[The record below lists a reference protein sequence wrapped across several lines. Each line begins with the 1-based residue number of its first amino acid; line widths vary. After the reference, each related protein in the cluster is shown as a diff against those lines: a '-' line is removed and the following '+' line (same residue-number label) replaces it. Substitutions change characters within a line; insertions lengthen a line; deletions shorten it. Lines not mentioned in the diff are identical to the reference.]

1 MSNFGKIKN
10 IWNLDVVSREEMKTI
25 LQEWDDA
32 LTKINTLINLK
43 VLKNNQILSNV
54 QSITISNHG
63 LDVSKPIYVSF
74 QRLRNA
80 TGQPNSKIGIYSF
93 VVFLQNDGEWSF
105 GSTNIYFNRG
115 GTNNLEIADIAALGL
130 KLDNNNIIIKAQ
142 CWNPND
148 KIGNISLY
156 GSPNIVSTLT
166 DPIIEIKEEGEAW
179 EISK

>member
-32 LTKINTLINLK
+32 LTKVNELK
-43 VLKNNQILSNV
+43 VIDINQILSNV
-54 QSITISNHG
+54 QSITVSNHG
-63 LDVSKPIYVSF
+63 LDLSKPLYVSF

-80 TGQPNSKIGIYSF
+80 TGQPNSKIGVYSF

-105 GSTNIYFNRG
+105 GSTNLYFNRG

-148 KIGNISLY
+148 KIGSIKLY
-156 GSPNIVSTLT
+156 GKPNIVSLAM
-166 DPIIEIKEEGEAW
+166 DPIIEIKEEGE
-179 EISK
+179 

>member
-10 IWNLDVVSREEMKTI
+10 IWNLDVVSREEMKTT

-43 VLKNNQILSNV
+43 VLKKNQILSNV

-74 QRLRNA
+74 QRLRN
-80 TGQPNSKIGIYSF
+80 TSGQPNSKIGNYSF

-105 GSTNIYFNRG
+105 GSTNLYFNRG

-148 KIGNISLY
+148 KIGNITLY
-156 GSPNIVSTLT
+156 GSANTTTTLT
-166 DPIIEIKEEGEAW
+166 DPIIEIKEEGE
-179 EISK
+179 

>member
-1 MSNFGKIKN
+1 
-10 IWNLDVVSREEMKTI
+10 MKTI

-80 TGQPNSKIGIYSF
+80 SGQSNSKIGVYSF

-105 GSTNIYFNRG
+105 GSTNIYFDRG
-115 GTNNLEIADIAALGL
+115 GTNNLEITDIAALGL
-130 KLDNNNIIIKAQ
+130 KLDNNNIIIKVQ
-142 CWNPND
+142 CWNQND
-148 KIGNISLY
+148 KIGNISLC
-156 GSPNIVSTLT
+156 GSPNNLNTLT
-166 DPIIEIKEEGEAW
+166 DPIIEIKEEGE
-179 EISK
+179 

>member
-10 IWNLDVVSREEMKTI
+10 IWNLDVVSREEMKTT

-43 VLKNNQILSNV
+43 VLKKNQILSNV

-80 TGQPNSKIGIYSF
+80 TGQPNSKIGVYSF

-105 GSTNIYFNRG
+105 GSTNLYFNRG

-142 CWNPND
+142 CWNQND
-148 KIGNISLY
+148 KIENITLY
-156 GSPNIVSTLT
+156 GSPNILNTLT
-166 DPIIEIKEEGEAW
+166 EPIIEIKEEGEQW

>member
-43 VLKNNQILSNV
+43 VLQNNQILSNV

-74 QRLRNA
+74 QRLRNT
-80 TGQPNSKIGIYSF
+80 TGQPNSKIGNYSF

-105 GSTNIYFNRG
+105 GSTDLYFNRG
-115 GTNNLEIADIAALGL
+115 GSNNLEIGANAALGL

-142 CWNPND
+142 CWNSND
-148 KIGNISLY
+148 KIGNIKLY
-156 GSPNIVSTLT
+156 GSPNIVNTLT
-166 DPIIEIKEEGEAW
+166 DPIIEIKEEGEQW

>member
-1 MSNFGKIKN
+1 
-10 IWNLDVVSREEMKTI
+10 MKTT
-25 LQEWDDA
+25 LQEWDSA

-43 VLKNNQILSNV
+43 VLKKNQILSNV

-74 QRLRNA
+74 QRLRN
-80 TGQPNSKIGIYSF
+80 TSGQPNSKIGNYSF

-105 GSTNIYFNRG
+105 GSTNLYFNRG

-148 KIGNISLY
+148 KIGNLTLY
-156 GSPNIVSTLT
+156 GSTNTTTTLT
-166 DPIIEIKEEGEAW
+166 DPIIEIKEEGE
-179 EISK
+179 

>member
-10 IWNLDVVSREEMKTI
+10 IWNLDVVSKEEMKTI
-25 LQEWDDA
+25 LQEWDSA

-80 TGQPNSKIGIYSF
+80 TGQPNSKIGNYSF
-93 VVFLQNDGEWSF
+93 VAFLQNDGEWSF
-105 GSTNIYFNRG
+105 GSTNLYFNRG
-115 GTNNLEIADIAALGL
+115 GTNNLEIADISALGL
-130 KLDNNNIIIKAQ
+130 KLENNNIIIKAQ

-148 KIGNISLY
+148 KIGSITLY
-156 GSPNIVSTLT
+156 GSPNILSTLT

>member
-10 IWNLDVVSREEMKTI
+10 IWNLDVVSREEMKTT
-25 LQEWDDA
+25 LQEWDSA

-43 VLKNNQILSNV
+43 VLKKNQILSNV

-74 QRLRNA
+74 QRLRN
-80 TGQPNSKIGIYSF
+80 TSGQPNSKIGNYSF

-105 GSTNIYFNRG
+105 GSTNLYFNRG

-148 KIGNISLY
+148 KIGNLTLY
-156 GSPNIVSTLT
+156 GSTNTTTTLT
-166 DPIIEIKEEGEAW
+166 DPIIEIKEEGE
-179 EISK
+179 

>member
-10 IWNLDVVSREEMKTI
+10 IWNLDVVSREEMKTT

-32 LTKINTLINLK
+32 LTKINMLINLK
-43 VLKNNQILSNV
+43 VLKKNQILSNV

-80 TGQPNSKIGIYSF
+80 TGQPNSKIGNYSF

-105 GSTNIYFNRG
+105 GSTNLYFNRG

-148 KIGNISLY
+148 KIGNITLY
-156 GSPNIVSTLT
+156 GSPNILSTLT

>member
-10 IWNLDVVSREEMKTI
+10 IWNLDVVSREEMKTT

-43 VLKNNQILSNV
+43 VLKKNQILSNV

-80 TGQPNSKIGIYSF
+80 TGQPNSKIGVYSF

-105 GSTNIYFNRG
+105 GSTNLYFNRG

-142 CWNPND
+142 CWNQND
-148 KIGNISLY
+148 KIGNITLY
-156 GSPNIVSTLT
+156 GSPNILNTLT
-166 DPIIEIKEEGEAW
+166 EPIIEIKEEGEQW

>member
-32 LTKINTLINLK
+32 LIKINELK
-43 VLKNNQILSNV
+43 VIDINQILSNV

-63 LDVSKPIYVSF
+63 LNLSKPIYVSF

-80 TGQPNSKIGIYSF
+80 TGQPNSKIGVYSF

-105 GSTNIYFNRG
+105 GSTNLYFNRG
-115 GTNNLEIADIAALGL
+115 GTNNLEIADKAALGL

-148 KIGNISLY
+148 KIGSIKLY
-156 GSPNIVSTLT
+156 GSPNLVSLTT
-166 DPIIEIKEEGEAW
+166 DPIIDIKEEGEAW

>member
-10 IWNLDVVSREEMKTI
+10 IWNLDVVSREEMKTT

-43 VLKNNQILSNV
+43 VLKKNQILSNV

-80 TGQPNSKIGIYSF
+80 LGQPNSKIGNYSF

-105 GSTNIYFNRG
+105 GSTNLYFNQG

-148 KIGNISLY
+148 KIGNITLY
-156 GSPNIVSTLT
+156 GSPNTATTLT
-166 DPIIEIKEEGEAW
+166 DPIIEIKEEGE
-179 EISK
+179 

>member
-10 IWNLDVVSREEMKTI
+10 IWNLDVVSREEMKTT
-25 LQEWDDA
+25 LQEWDSA

-74 QRLRNA
+74 QRLRN
-80 TGQPNSKIGIYSF
+80 TSGQPNSKIGNYSF

-105 GSTNIYFNRG
+105 GSTNLYFNRG
-115 GTNNLEIADIAALGL
+115 GTNNLEIADISALGL

-156 GSPNIVSTLT
+156 GSPIILNTLT
-166 DPIIEIKEEGEAW
+166 DPIIEIKEEGEQW

>member
-10 IWNLDVVSREEMKTI
+10 IWNLDVVSREEMKTT
-25 LQEWDDA
+25 LQEWDSA

-63 LDVSKPIYVSF
+63 FDVSKPIYVSF

-80 TGQPNSKIGIYSF
+80 TGQPNSKIGNYSF

-105 GSTNIYFNRG
+105 GSTNLYFNRG
-115 GTNNLEIADIAALGL
+115 GTNHLEKGEVVALGL

-142 CWNPND
+142 CWNQND

-156 GSPNIVSTLT
+156 GSPNILSTLT
-166 DPIIEIKEEGEAW
+166 DPIIEIKEEGEPS

>member
-10 IWNLDVVSREEMKTI
+10 IWNLDVVSREEMKTT

-43 VLKNNQILSNV
+43 VLKNNQVLSNV

-63 LDVSKPIYVSF
+63 MDVSKPIYVSF

-80 TGQPNSKIGIYSF
+80 TGQPNSKIGHYSF

-105 GSTNIYFNRG
+105 GATNLYFNRG
-115 GTNNLEIADIAALGL
+115 GTNNLEIADIAALSL

-148 KIGNISLY
+148 KIGSITLY
-156 GSPNIVSTLT
+156 GSPNILNTLT
-166 DPIIEIKEEGEAW
+166 DPIIEIKEEGE
-179 EISK
+179 

>member
-10 IWNLDVVSREEMKTI
+10 IWNLDVVSREEMKTT
-25 LQEWDDA
+25 LQEWDSA

-43 VLKNNQILSNV
+43 VLKKNQILSNV

-74 QRLRNA
+74 QRLRN
-80 TGQPNSKIGIYSF
+80 TSGQPNSKIGIYSF

-105 GSTNIYFNRG
+105 GSTNLYFNRG
-115 GTNNLEIADIAALGL
+115 GTNHLEITDIAALGL

-148 KIGNISLY
+148 KIGNITLY
-156 GSPNIVSTLT
+156 GSPNTTTTLT
-166 DPIIEIKEEGEAW
+166 DPIIEIKEEGE
-179 EISK
+179 

>member
-10 IWNLDVVSREEMKTI
+10 IWNLDVVSREEMKTT

-32 LTKINTLINLK
+32 LSKINTLINLK

-80 TGQPNSKIGIYSF
+80 QGQPNSKIGIYSF

-105 GSTNIYFNRG
+105 GSTNLYFNRG

-148 KIGNISLY
+148 KIGNIALY
-156 GSPNIVSTLT
+156 GSPNIVNTLT